1 MCKIL
6 TVKGVDVDVGT
17 REDKELAVG
26 YLSSLSYAGGL
37 SSDELCVVLTAAI
50 LYCRTDLMSRVLSM
64 R

>member
-37 SSDELCVVLTAAI
+37 SSDELCAAGQI
-50 LYCRTDLMSRVLSM
+50 SCQEFLA
-64 R
+64 